1 MITAE
6 FEEAGGRIAAFSVRG
21 HSGYATQG
29 ADIVCA
35 SVSSAVW
42 MTINGLESVMGLS
55 PVYTQTDALVTCRL
69 ASPEIVDAQV
79 LLQSLKQFLCNLST
93 DYGDYLTV
101 KEVHRN
107 V

>member
-1 MITAE
+1 MIVAE
-6 FEEAGGRIAAFSVRG
+6 FESAGGQIAAFSVRG
-21 HSGYATQG
+21 HSGYAAQG

-55 PVYTQTDALVTCRL
+55 PVYTQEDALVTCRL
-69 ASPEIVDAQV
+69 TEEQMAGAQV

-93 DYGDYLTV
+93 DYGNYLTV